1 MKEYEIEIASL
12 QYVSIE
18 GDTYVYL
25 LGTNGI
31 IFRQRFAD
39 NEQLISL
46 HVGDSIKVYAR
57 ENMEGAYP
65 MEDFSRIEEN

>member
-1 MKEYEIEIASL
+1 MRHNLA
-12 QYVSIE
+12 
-18 GDTYVYL
+18 
-25 LGTNGI
+25 
-31 IFRQRFAD
+31 IFFSNIQCKVFTD